1 MSQRTQRIKRTR
13 RYLFLIFFVASL
25 VLVGSMVNGKYGSV
39 VEIVAFTVV
48 GATIV
53 TVLLSL
59 LSIPFVLIGVR
70 VWNKYFPKSRQIRG
84 GKLRT
89 LTKSLVLRTSGG
101 TKSAGLAPSSC
112 S

>member
-1 MSQRTQRIKRTR
+1 VLPQIQAAMSQRTQRIKRTR

-39 VEIVAFTVV
+39 VEIVVFTLV

-70 VWNKYFPKSRQIRG
+70 VWNKYFPQKPTDTRRQA
-84 GKLRT
+84 KN
-89 LTKSLVLRTSGG
+89 SD
-101 TKSAGLAPSSC
+101 
-112 S
+112 